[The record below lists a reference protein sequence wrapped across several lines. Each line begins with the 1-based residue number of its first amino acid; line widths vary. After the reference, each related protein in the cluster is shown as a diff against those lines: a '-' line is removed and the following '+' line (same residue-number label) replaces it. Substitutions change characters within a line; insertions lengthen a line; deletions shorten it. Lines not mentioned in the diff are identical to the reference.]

1 MIFRRLD
8 WDAVQKLAAPGPEKR
23 GAAFF
28 LCHLPQCLRPWCVW
42 PGCHDIGTFYIFLPQ
57 RVSLSLSLHHVH
69 PAWTGRSTC
78 SKGWS
83 FLVWLLTWMVS
94 MLGWCLY
101 TCLGSPAWLLVSWW
115 YIVPSL
121 LHFVVRFWDCLFFL
135 LHLRLINY
143 WRVSGTSTYS
153 EFSCH
158 WLVRCKSTHAA
169 RLKAFQKYGV
179 LGPV

>member
-1 MIFRRLD
+1 M
-8 WDAVQKLAAPGPEKR
+8 
-23 GAAFF
+23 
-28 LCHLPQCLRPWCVW
+28 
-42 PGCHDIGTFYIFLPQ
+42 
-57 RVSLSLSLHHVH
+57 SLSLHHVH

-101 TCLGSPAWLLVSWW
+101 TCLGSPAWLLVSWC

-121 LHFVVRFWDCLFFL
+121 FHFVVRFWDCLFFL

-143 WRVSGTSTYS
+143 WRVSGTYS

-158 WLVRCKSTHAA
+158 VSKVMALTRSVQVHARCSFEGISKVRSFGSC
-169 RLKAFQKYGV
+169 
-179 LGPV
+179 LGINYMVPSNDA